1 MSLLSS
7 IGSALGSVAGPLLS
21 GATSLFGISS
31 TNKANARQA
40 KAQMDFQE
48 RMSST
53 AHQREVADLKAAGLN
68 PILSAGGSGASTPA
82 GAAALMQDAVSGALN
97 SARETARLEA
107 ELDVIRATAGKTKQ
121 ETETSAAA
129 EAVNKSV
136 WRLNIDML
144 DKIAADTAN
153 ANANTAL
160 ANQRLDIEYGNF
172 LQGLRHM
179 DALIEQ
185 AKSAA
190 SLNYS
195 SARNVETDVR
205 LKQYT
210 EPALR
215 TEGEI
220 ETTPYGKAVRY
231 LKKVIDPASVGTTMK
246 KVKK

>member
-7 IGSALGSVAGPLLS
+7 IGSALGSIAGPLLS
-21 GATSLFGISS
+21 GVTSLFGISS
-31 TNKANARQA
+31 TNNANAKQT

-53 AHQREVADLKAAGLN
+53 AHQREVADLQAAGLN
-68 PILSAGGSGASTPA
+68 PILSAGGSGASTPS
-82 GAAALMQDAVSGALN
+82 GAAALMQDAISGGLN
-97 SARETARLEA
+97 SARETARLQE
-107 ELDVIRATAGKTKQ
+107 ELKVIRATADKTRQ
-121 ETETSAAA
+121 EAQTSASA
-129 EAVNKSV
+129 EAVNKSTY
-136 WRLNIDML
+136 RLNTDML

-172 LQGLRHM
+172 LNTIRHT

-185 AKSAA
+185 ARSAA
-190 SLNYS
+190 NLNYS
-195 SARNVETDVR
+195 SARNIETDVR

-220 ETTPYGKAVRY
+220 ENTPYGKAVRY